1 MYGMSLRVPIFAG
14 GMTRSKIAETN
25 IKIEKAKNEL
35 ANFDRYAEFEYLNA
49 KNGYAVNLKQAENQ
63 KSNLALAQRIYDK
76 ATLKY
81 KEGVGSTLE
90 MMQAETELRTANNN
104 YMNAIYDLVLSKIEF
119 QHATG
124 NPIK

>member
-1 MYGMSLRVPIFAG
+1 
-14 GMTRSKIAETN
+14 
-25 IKIEKAKNEL
+25 
-35 ANFDRYAEFEYLNA
+35 
-49 KNGYAVNLKQAENQ
+49 
-63 KSNLALAQRIYDK
+63 
-76 ATLKY
+76 LKY

>member
-1 MYGMSLRVPIFAG
+1 
-14 GMTRSKIAETN
+14 
-25 IKIEKAKNEL
+25 
-35 ANFDRYAEFEYLNA
+35 LNA